1 MTVGFLVALNKTAWL
16 ARIKARTGRYV
27 TTSKTQ
33 PKQLQL
39 RPQKED
45 PRVLLMTTLKAIPPT
60 SSSYF
65 SLHSHSAWFTY
76 LLTYSMEQSPWE
88 ANRFSASQKIPRI
101 FCNPKVHYAFTRA
114 RHLFLSSAS
123 SIESIPPHSTS
134 GRSILTLYSHS
145 RLCLPSGL
153 FLSGFSAKTLYTLLL
168 SPHTRYMPRPSHSSG
183 FDHPNNIWW
192 RVQVTKLLIM

>member
-1 MTVGFLVALNKTAWL
+1 MRIMTVGFLVALNKTAWL

-65 SLHSHSAWFTY
+65 SLHSHSA
-76 LLTYSMEQSPWE
+76 
-88 ANRFSASQKIPRI
+88 
-101 FCNPKVHYAFTRA
+101 
-114 RHLFLSSAS
+114 
-123 SIESIPPHSTS
+123 
-134 GRSILTLYSHS
+134 
-145 RLCLPSGL
+145 
-153 FLSGFSAKTLYTLLL
+153 
-168 SPHTRYMPRPSHSSG
+168 
-183 FDHPNNIWW
+183 
-192 RVQVTKLLIM
+192 